1 MSIDDTFFCPDVLI
15 LFLSNVSFIHKRFVT
30 FSYHFV
36 IILFVNF
43 VSIRTVNGK
52 STQPRVI
59 EGTLVEGQAAA
70 GAGAGGGGAGG
81 PQPIVVQV
89 PPAGG
94 GGSGQ
99 QFSSAGASAG
109 ASSGGAH
116 VTGGQNGEPL
126 TIHLPAGLGQGGAGG
141 APGQPIV
148 IPLPGPGGA
157 GGNDFGVFFINNYRK
172 QLCFKNVLLKDL
184 KLSDLY
190 RCGIQIS
197 QIDGKNAKK

>member
-1 MSIDDTFFCPDVLI
+1 MIPFYLFKSIEILI

-70 GAGAGGGGAGG
+70 GAGAGAGGGAGG

-157 GGNDFGVFFINNYRK
+157 GGNDFDVFINNFRK
-172 QLCFKNVLLKDL
+172 MLCFKNVLLKDL

-190 RCGIQIS
+190 RSGIQIS
-197 QIDGKNAKK
+197 QIDDAKK

>member
-1 MSIDDTFFCPDVLI
+1 M
-15 LFLSNVSFIHKRFVT
+15 
-30 FSYHFV
+30 

-70 GAGAGGGGAGG
+70 GAGAGAGGGAGG

-157 GGNDFGVFFINNYRK
+157 GGNDFDVFINNFRK
-172 QLCFKNVLLKDL
+172 MLCFKNVLLKDL

-190 RCGIQIS
+190 RSGIQIS
-197 QIDGKNAKK
+197 QIDDAKK